1 MLRRVQENVP
11 NRVWEKLGIG
21 GICMDTLPAESGF
34 STGMNGRFNI
44 AESIF
49 ARANPESIAVVEG
62 TAATSYRDLDERSA
76 AVATRLREAI
86 AGRAAP
92 RIGLQ
97 SRDGAAYIALALG
110 ILRAG
115 ACFVPIAPE
124 LAPSERESLASTI
137 GLEFLVLSGHE
148 GEGTLAFDLVALSR
162 GVAPAWAD
170 ALAALNPAF
179 IRFSSGTT
187 GQSKGVVLSHDSL
200 RERVEAANAGLKIGP
215 GDRVLWV
222 LAMSHHFAVSIILYL
237 WNGATVVLPASHLAG
252 DILEAATR
260 HRATVIYAAPFHYE
274 LLATDAGQT
283 RWPSLRLAVS
293 TTTSLAPETGE
304 AFDRAFGVYPSQALG
319 IIEVGLPCLNV
330 PDARISPASV
340 GPVQPAFESELR
352 NPQGDVVRTGEQG
365 ELFLK
370 GPGMF
375 DAYIE
380 PWQNRAA
387 ATKDGWFS
395 TGDIARTD
403 ADGRLYLVGR
413 SRSVISVGGMKFFP
427 EEVEE
432 VLRKHPAIADAR
444 VFGRPHPTFGMV
456 PAAELVP
463 VRGATPPT
471 PREILSFCR
480 SRIARYKVPV
490 EIAFVEEI
498 TRTASGKIKRQ

>member
-1 MLRRVQENVP
+1 
-11 NRVWEKLGIG
+11 
-21 GICMDTLPAESGF
+21 MDTLPAASGS
-34 STGMNGRFNI
+34 STGTNRHFNI
-44 AESIF
+44 AEGIF
-49 ARANPESIAVVEG
+49 ARADPGSIAVIEG
-62 TAATSYRDLDERSA
+62 VTATSYRELDEWSA
-76 AVATRLREAI
+76 AVAIRLHNVI
-86 AGRAAP
+86 AGRPAP

-124 LAPSERESLASTI
+124 LAPSERELLASTI
-137 GLEFLVLSGHE
+137 GLEFLLTAKNETE
-148 GEGTLAFDLVALSR
+148 GKMDFDLVPLSR
-162 GVAPAWAD
+162 VAAPAWTD

-187 GQSKGVVLSHDSL
+187 GRSKGVVLSHDSL
-200 RERVEAANAGLKIGP
+200 RERVEAANAGLEIGP

-252 DILEAATR
+252 DILESATR

-330 PDARISPASV
+330 PDARIRPTSI
-340 GPVQPAFESELR
+340 GPVQPAFQSELR

-395 TGDIARTD
+395 TGDIARADTD
-403 ADGRLYLVGR
+403 GCLFLVGR

-432 VLRKHPAIADAR
+432 VLSKHPDIAEAR

-463 VRGATPPT
+463 VQGATPPT

-490 EIAFVEEI
+490 EIAFVEKL
-498 TRTASGKIKRQ
+498 TRTASGKIKRL